1 MFVRAGSIIPI
12 KLHGRAQALLRTLR
26 SPLRLDVYL
35 SGDGATAEGLL
46 YLDDGESFKYQT
58 KKEKALI
65 KYSYQ
70 SGKLTCQDLL
80 DPTYRLEL
88 AQDLRVQEVNI
99 FGLDK
104 KPIRVKSPYKRRQ
117 YLDFD
122 YRQETQ
128 TLTVKNMNYPVDS
141 DVRGVRRMLEIEFY

>member
-35 SGDGATAEGLL
+35 SGDGATAEGTL

-70 SGKLTCQDLL
+70 SGKLTCQNLL
-80 DPTYRLEL
+80 DPTFRFEL
-88 AQDLRVQEVNI
+88 AQDLSLIHISE
-99 FGLDK
+99 
-104 KPIRVKSPYKRRQ
+104 PTRR
-117 YLDFD
+117 
-122 YRQETQ
+122 
-128 TLTVKNMNYPVDS
+128 S
-141 DVRGVRRMLEIEFY
+141 